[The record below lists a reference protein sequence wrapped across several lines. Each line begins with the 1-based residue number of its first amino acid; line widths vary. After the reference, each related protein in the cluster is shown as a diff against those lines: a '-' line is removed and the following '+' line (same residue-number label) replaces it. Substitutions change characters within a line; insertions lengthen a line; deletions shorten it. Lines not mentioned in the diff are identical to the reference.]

1 MKTIIKSLA
10 DALEMIA
17 FKKTDF
23 NIVSIRS
30 TVYPKIMYDDFDD
43 FKDCYK
49 DIIVETFDD
58 IIQPKKDLKMAEM
71 AQIHRILQWAKG
83 KDNIMVHC
91 SAGICRSSAVAYLI
105 ECMTKP
111 PEQAVKLLDK
121 KQHYPNEW
129 VVKLGSQ
136 LFNNRAVYTVIQE
149 FNIICEHEIKDII
162 SRNSI

>member
-1 MKTIIKSLA
+1 MSNFYLCKYCNRRPA
-10 DALEMIA
+10 CD
-17 FKKTDF
+17 
-23 NIVSIRS
+23 
-30 TVYPKIMYDDFDD
+30 MYDDFDD
-43 FKDCYK
+43 FKDCYN

-58 IIQPKKDLKMAEM
+58 IIQPRKGLKMAEM

-111 PEQAVKLLDK
+111 PEQAVKILNI

-136 LFNNRAVYTVIQE
+136 LFNNRNVYTVIQE
-149 FNIICEHEIKDII
+149 FNTITENEIKDLI
-162 SRNSI
+162 SKDSI